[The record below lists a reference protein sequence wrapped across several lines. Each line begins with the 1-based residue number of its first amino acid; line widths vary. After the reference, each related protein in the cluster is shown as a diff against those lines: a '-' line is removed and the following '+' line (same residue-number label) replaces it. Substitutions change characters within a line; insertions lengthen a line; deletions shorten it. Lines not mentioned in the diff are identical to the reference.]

1 VEQGKQGMPQDLTG
15 VYGTLQHDLAEL
27 HAKWTVFSQLYA
39 TNEERVELLNASAPQ
54 FFRLCQ
60 DVFIN
65 DILITISRL
74 TDPRQTS
81 GKDNL
86 SMERLVVSVDGAKNP
101 DLKGEIERLLAEA
114 KSKCQFARELRNR
127 RLAHS
132 DLLTKLQA
140 PTASLPDATKGQVEE
155 ALAALRAIMNAVEA
169 HFEDNTVLY
178 EQVLMTGD
186 GDNLIARLH
195 DARTYREQ
203 KRTF

>member
-1 VEQGKQGMPQDLTG
+1 
-15 VYGTLQHDLAEL
+15 
-27 HAKWTVFSQLYA
+27 
-39 TNEERVELLNASAPQ
+39 
-54 FFRLCQ
+54 
-60 DVFIN
+60 
-65 DILITISRL
+65 
-74 TDPRQTS
+74 
-81 GKDNL
+81 
-86 SMERLVVSVDGAKNP
+86 MERLVVSVDAAKNP
-101 DLKGEIERLLAEA
+101 DLKGEVERLLAEA
-114 KSKCQFARELRNR
+114 KSTCQFARKLRNR

-132 DLLTKLQA
+132 DLFTKLYA

-178 EQVLMTGD
+178 EQGLMTGD